1 LRNLAELQIG
11 ESLEDVQLKPV
22 SRLDL
27 IKYAGASG
35 DYNPIHTIDEEAKK
49 AGLPGIIAH
58 GMWTMGNLAKLFTP
72 YYEEGF
78 IQDYTIRFKGM
89 VFLNDVIT
97 LKATL
102 DETSENKMN
111 FKVIAVNQAGN
122 EVIKGSVLFHKYDKG
137 KGFAIAKQG
146 LKEYR

>member
-1 LRNLAELQIG
+1 MSLLAELEVG
-11 ESLEDVQLKPV
+11 ESIQDIQLEPV

-35 DYNPIHTIDEEAKK
+35 DFNPIHTIDEEAAK

-58 GMWTMGNLAKLFTP
+58 GMWTMGNLAKLFTA

-78 IQDYTIRFKGM
+78 IQDYSIRFKGM

-97 LKATL
+97 LKAALTAREDQL
-102 DETSENKMN
+102 LR
-111 FKVIAVNQAGN
+111 FKVQAVNQNGN
-122 EVIKGSVLFHKYDKG
+122 EVLKGEVVYR
-137 KGFAIAKQG
+137 
-146 LKEYR
+146 EY

>member
-1 LRNLAELQIG
+1 MSTLTELQVG
-11 ESLEDVQLKPV
+11 ESVKEIQLEPV

-35 DYNPIHTIDEEAKK
+35 DFNPIHTIDDEAKK

-58 GMWTMGNLAKLFTP
+58 GMWTMGNLAKLFTT
-72 YYEEGF
+72 YYDEGF
-78 IQDYTIRFKGM
+78 IQDYSIRFKGM

-102 DETSENKMN
+102 KEKQEQNLRFT
-111 FKVIAVNQAGN
+111 VQAVNQQG
-122 EVIKGSVLFHKYDKG
+122 KDVLIGDVVYHQY
-137 KGFAIAKQG
+137 
-146 LKEYR
+146 

>member
-1 LRNLAELQIG
+1 MSILTQLQVG
-11 ESLEDVQLKPV
+11 ESVKEIQLEPV
-22 SRLDL
+22 SRIDL

-35 DYNPIHTIDEEAKK
+35 DFNPIHTIGEEAKK

-72 YYEEGF
+72 YFEEGF
-78 IQDYTIRFKGM
+78 VKDYSIRFKGM

-102 DETSENKMN
+102 KEVDEPNLR
-111 FKVIAVNQAGN
+111 FQVQAVNQYGN
-122 EVIKGSVLFHKYDKG
+122 EVLKGEVLFTPY
-137 KGFAIAKQG
+137 
-146 LKEYR
+146 

>member
-1 LRNLAELQIG
+1 MSLLTGLQVGDTLQEIVL
-11 ESLEDVQLKPV
+11 SPV

-35 DYNPIHTIDEEAKK
+35 DYNPIHTIDDEAKK

-72 YYEEGF
+72 FHEEGHL
-78 IQDYTIRFKGM
+78 QDYSIRFKGM

-97 LKATL
+97 LTAKL
-102 DETSENKMN
+102 EENNQNQLKFSVAALN
-111 FKVIAVNQAGN
+111 QHGKEVLVGNAVF
-122 EVIKGSVLFHKYDKG
+122 VKY
-137 KGFAIAKQG
+137 
-146 LKEYR
+146 E

>member
-1 LRNLAELQIG
+1 MSMLAELQAG
-11 ESLEDVQLKPV
+11 ETIQEIQLEPV

-35 DYNPIHTIDEEAKK
+35 DFNPIHTIDVEATK

-58 GMWTMGNLAKLFTP
+58 GMWTMGNLSKLFTS
-72 YYEEGF
+72 YYEEGYM
-78 IQDYTIRFKGM
+78 QDYSIRFKGM

-102 DETSENKMN
+102 SAREDNLLR
-111 FKVIAVNQAGN
+111 FKVQAVNQNGN
-122 EVIKGSVLFHKYDKG
+122 EVLKGNVV
-137 KGFAIAKQG
+137 
-146 LKEYR
+146 YRQY

>member
-1 LRNLAELQIG
+1 LNKICDLQIG
-11 ESLEDVQLKPV
+11 QSLQYVQLKPV
-22 SRLDL
+22 SRIDL

-72 YYEEGF
+72 YFEEGF
-78 IQDYTIRFKGM
+78 IQDYSVRFKGM

-97 LKATL
+97 LKAIL
-102 DETSENKMN
+102 KEKNHHQLH
-111 FKVIAVNQAGN
+111 FQVAAVNQNGN
-122 EVIKGSVLFHKYDKG
+122 EVVKGEVIFSLY
-137 KGFAIAKQG
+137 
-146 LKEYR
+146 E

>member
-1 LRNLAELQIG
+1 MSTLTQLKVG
-11 ESLEDVQLKPV
+11 ESVQEIHLEPV
-22 SRLDL
+22 SRIDL

-35 DYNPIHTIDEEAKK
+35 DFNPIHTIDEEAKR

-78 IQDYTIRFKGM
+78 VKDYSIRFKGM

-102 DETSENKMN
+102 KE
-111 FKVIAVNQAGN
+111 VNEPSLRFEVQALNQNGN
-122 EVIKGSVLFHKYDKG
+122 EVLKGEVLFAQ
-137 KGFAIAKQG
+137 F
-146 LKEYR
+146 

>member
-1 LRNLAELQIG
+1 MKKFIDLQVG
-11 ESLEDVQLKPV
+11 ESLEEVQLHPV
-22 SRLDL
+22 TRLDL

-35 DYNPIHTIDEEAKK
+35 DYNPIHTIDEEAEK

-78 IQDYTIRFKGM
+78 IQDYTVRFKRM
-89 VFLNDVIT
+89 VFLNDVLT

-102 DETSENKMN
+102 KEKNENKLRFHVM
-111 FKVIAVNQAGN
+111 AVNQN
-122 EVIKGSVLFHKYDKG
+122 EKVVVKGEVVFSQY
-137 KGFAIAKQG
+137 
-146 LKEYR
+146 

>member
-1 LRNLAELQIG
+1 MNAIIELQAG
-11 ESLEDVQLKPV
+11 ESLKEIQLEPV

-35 DYNPIHTIDEEAKK
+35 DFNPIHTIDEEATK

-78 IQDYTIRFKGM
+78 IQDYSIRFKGM

-97 LKATL
+97 LKGTL
-102 DETSENKMN
+102 IEKKDQNLRFNVK
-111 FKVIAVNQAGN
+111 AVNQQGI
-122 EVIKGSVLFHKYDKG
+122 EVLKGEVLYHQY
-137 KGFAIAKQG
+137 
-146 LKEYR
+146 